1 MAIPQSRADDLVE
14 HLRAEPLPA
23 ALRARQLRP
32 CRGMYEG
39 YLHIVLLGS
48 GRLRL
53 EGEEGDHPA
62 SAPVGLILP
71 PSSQQ
76 VLTLEAGSEGWIFG
90 LPPQLL
96 GEVMGSRAEM
106 EMMLPLGRQLIL
118 GPELGQDKVHDTGQ
132 GAGFDCDQF
141 ARGILQEREAGAVGN
156 RIAILAYIRLLI
168 IAIWRASHQ
177 EPTVSGF
184 GSEAHL
190 LENFRRE
197 VEIHFRS
204 HLGIAAYAERLG
216 LGTSRLRRI
225 CLRNLGRTPLQL
237 VHMRMLREAAAWLEH
252 SGKGVGEIALA
263 LGFADSAEF
272 SHFFKRGTG
281 VSPSRFRE
289 DRRNPTAEAGGG
301 AQGFAD
307 WP

>member
-1 MAIPQSRADDLVE
+1 MALSRNSGDDLIE

-23 ALRARQLRP
+23 GLRARQLRP

-39 YLHIVLLGS
+39 YVHLVLLGS
-48 GRLRL
+48 GSLRL
-53 EGEEGDHPA
+53 EGGETEHLTT
-62 SAPVGLILP
+62 APVGLILP

-76 VLTLEAGSEGWIFG
+76 VLTLDAGSEGWILG

-118 GPELGQDKVHDTGQ
+118 GQDPAAGT
-132 GAGFDCDQF
+132 GFDCEQF
-141 ARGILQEREAGAVGN
+141 ARAILQEREMGAVGN
-156 RIAILAYIRLLI
+156 RIAILAYFRLLI

-177 EPTVSGF
+177 EIAVSGF

-204 HLGIAAYAERLG
+204 HLGIADYAERLG
-216 LGTSRLRRI
+216 LSTSRLRRI

-252 SGKGVGEIALA
+252 SGRGIAEIAQA

-272 SHFFKRGTG
+272 SHFFKRNTG
-281 VSPSRFRE
+281 VSPSGFRAE
-289 DRRNPTAEAGGG
+289 RKDPASAHSAEPT
-301 AQGFAD
+301 GFAD